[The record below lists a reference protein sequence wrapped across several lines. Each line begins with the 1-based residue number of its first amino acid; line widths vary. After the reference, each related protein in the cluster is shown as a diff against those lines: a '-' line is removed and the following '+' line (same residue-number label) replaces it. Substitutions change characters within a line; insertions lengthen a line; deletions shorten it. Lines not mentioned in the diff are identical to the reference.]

1 MDTWITDT
9 QGSKRFPYYTRANAD
24 EVGPDPI
31 SVLGWSLVWA
41 KGCQPGVAKGFV
53 EFGVVALDEYDLD
66 PLAVF
71 GNWGGYFYNPLSLS
85 RLMGERMP
93 GATAA
98 AIDEAYFGDH
108 PGVPPH
114 VTHPDDESPSASEQ
128 LAASMGW
135 VMSTDS
141 YPLQEA
147 AADTARRVVAER
159 PDLGALT
166 DAGLVERARAMA
178 AVLEEVWI
186 PYCVVCLAASLGP
199 GAVQAVCA
207 AIGRPEDAV
216 KAMAGLGN
224 VESADS
230 SFALW
235 DLGRMVRGSAE
246 LTAAFEAGVDGVLER
261 IDATS
266 PDGTAFLDAWGSVL
280 ADSGHRGPNE
290 WDARSHSWTT
300 RPSLALGLVDR
311 LREQD
316 DDKSPHLA
324 RARAV
329 AERQRVAAEIG
340 EALAADAE
348 AAGTFAAGVKS
359 AGLFLAMRETGKNAC
374 IRVIHEAK
382 LAMFEL
388 GHRMTER
395 GVISQ
400 PQEVFDL
407 LDDEL
412 DAFLAD
418 PHSFSATLAQRE
430 ADFQTLHDLQPPY
443 IVGGDRPAPPIDSWP
458 PRRAVGCRAGRRRRR
473 AAGRPRCAGSGHGHG
488 ACGPRPDR
496 RAGSRARRHPGR
508 SDHRPVVGVA
518 VPHRGRRRRQ
528 RRRRRQPCGD
538 RLSRARCPVRDVG
551 PRRHRADPRRR
562 HDLDRR
568 LHRHRDG
575 GRRAGADGWRR
586 TDGRLRRRVSLTL
599 DLTTAAHCGTN
610 ARGPREGVTRDS
622 TGWARPSPIRRTC
635 RSRRAATSCWRR
647 SVIIR
652 SSSWRGRPGPARARS
667 SRSCAW
673 SSAAGG
679 DGLIG
684 HTQPRRVAA
693 RTIAARIADELGTA
707 LGDVVGYSVRF
718 DDRVRDGTQV
728 RVMTDGILLAELGR
742 DPQLRRYDTLI
753 IDEAHERSLNIDFL
767 LGYLR
772 RLLPQRPDLKLIVT
786 SATIDTE
793 RFAAAFA
800 DRDGTPA
807 PVVEVTGRTYPVEV
821 RYRPIEVQRDQAE
834 AIGDAVDELAASGP
848 GDVLVFLSGERE
860 IHDAADALRRRFTTG
875 TEVLPLY
882 ARLSTGSSSG
892 SSRPTPVG
900 GSSSAP
906 TSPRRRSPSRA
917 CGSWSTRAWPGSR
930 GTAAGSRCSG
940 CRSNRSRRPR
950 PTSGPAGAAGWA
962 PACAS
967 GSTPRTI
974 WPARPEFTE
983 PELLRT
989 SLAAVILQM
998 LALDLGDV
1006 ATFPFIE
1013 PPDTAAIRD
1022 GFLLL
1027 EELGAISGDADDRR
1041 LTRIGRKLARLPVD
1055 PRIGRMVL
1063 AAGERGCVHDV
1074 LVIAAALSMRDPRER
1089 PVEQRQE
1096 ADELHRRFDV
1106 PGSDLLSIVALWRYV
1121 REQQRQ
1127 LSGNQFRKRC
1137 RAEYLNHQ
1145 RVREWQDLFS
1155 QLRRVAGEVGL
1166 RVTNEEARPDDV
1178 HRAVLA
1184 GLLSHVG
1191 GRDQD
1196 GRQFRGARGS
1206 SFVIAAGS
1214 VLARRPPRWVM
1225 AAELVET
1232 DRLRAR
1238 RVATITPDWIERAA
1252 GAPGQALVRRAVVG
1266 RRSRVGR
1273 DDGDGH
1279 PLRAPDRDGPGGA
1292 ARPCG
1297 CRRRP
1302 GDVRPP
1308 CARRWGVGRPT
1319 RLPGPQPG
1327 VPGRRRRVGG
1337 QSAAW

>member
-1 MDTWITDT
+1 
-9 QGSKRFPYYTRANAD
+9 
-24 EVGPDPI
+24 
-31 SVLGWSLVWA
+31 
-41 KGCQPGVAKGFV
+41 
-53 EFGVVALDEYDLD
+53 
-66 PLAVF
+66 
-71 GNWGGYFYNPLSLS
+71 
-85 RLMGERMP
+85 MG
-93 GATAA
+93 A
-98 AIDEAYFGDH
+98 AI
-108 PGVPPH
+108 
-114 VTHPDDESPSASEQ
+114 T
-128 LAASMGW
+128 
-135 VMSTDS
+135 
-141 YPLQEA
+141 YP
-147 AADTARRVVAER
+147 ADLPITARRDELLATIRDHQVVVVAGETGSGKSTQL
-159 PDLGALT
+159 PKLC
-166 DAGLVERARAMA
+166 
-178 AVLEEVWI
+178 LE
-186 PYCVVCLAASLGP
+186 
-199 GAVQAVCA
+199 
-207 AIGRPEDAV
+207 
-216 KAMAGLGN
+216 
-224 VESADS
+224 
-230 SFALW
+230 
-235 DLGRMVRGSAE
+235 LGR
-246 LTAAFEAGVDGVLER
+246 
-261 IDATS
+261 
-266 PDGTAFLDAWGSVL
+266 
-280 ADSGHRGPNE
+280 
-290 WDARSHSWTT
+290 
-300 RPSLALGLVDR
+300 
-311 LREQD
+311 
-316 DDKSPHLA
+316 
-324 RARAV
+324 
-329 AERQRVAAEIG
+329 
-340 EALAADAE
+340 
-348 AAGTFAAGVKS
+348 
-359 AGLFLAMRETGKNAC
+359 
-374 IRVIHEAK
+374 
-382 LAMFEL
+382 
-388 GHRMTER
+388 
-395 GVISQ
+395 
-400 PQEVFDL
+400 
-407 LDDEL
+407 
-412 DAFLAD
+412 
-418 PHSFSATLAQRE
+418 
-430 ADFQTLHDLQPPY
+430 
-443 IVGGDRPAPPIDSWP
+443 
-458 PRRAVGCRAGRRRRR
+458 
-473 AAGRPRCAGSGHGHG
+473 
-488 ACGPRPDR
+488 
-496 RAGSRARRHPGR
+496 
-508 SDHRPVVGVA
+508 
-518 VPHRGRRRRQ
+518 
-528 RRRRRQPCGD
+528 
-538 RLSRARCPVRDVG
+538 
-551 PRRHRADPRRR
+551 
-562 HDLDRR
+562 
-568 LHRHRDG
+568 
-575 GRRAGADGWRR
+575 
-586 TDGRLRRRVSLTL
+586 
-599 DLTTAAHCGTN
+599 
-610 ARGPREGVTRDS
+610 
-622 TGWARPSPIRRTC
+622 
-635 RSRRAATSCWRR
+635 
-647 SVIIR
+647 
-652 SSSWRGRPGPARARS
+652 
-667 SRSCAW
+667 
-673 SSAAGG
+673 GG

-772 RLLPQRPDLKLIVT
+772 RLLPQRPNLKLIVT

-882 ARLSTGSSSG
+882 ARLSTGEQQRIFQAHAGRRIVLSTNVAETSITVPG
-892 SSRPTPVG
+892 VRFVVDTGVARISRY
-900 GSSSAP
+900 
-906 TSPRRRSPSRA
+906 
-917 CGSWSTRAWPGSR
+917 
-930 GTAAGSRCSG
+930 
-940 CRSNRSRRPR
+940 SRRLKVQRLPIEPISQASADQR
-950 PTSGPAGAAGWA
+950 AGRCGRLGPGVCIRLYTEDDLA
-962 PACAS
+962 
-967 GSTPRTI
+967 
-974 WPARPEFTE
+974 ARPEFTE

-1063 AAGERGCVHDV
+1063 AAGEQGCVHDV

-1252 GAPGQALVRRAVVG
+1252 GHLVRRSYGEPWWDADRGSAVTTETVTLYGLPIVTGRVVLLDRVDAADARAMFVRHALVDGEWDAPHAFLARNRAFRDGVGALEAKARRGGLLDDDRVEDFYDRRIPTDVTTGRRFDRWWRDQHDTAQLDLTDDLVGGGLVRSADYPDAWRQGDVAVPLTYRFAPGEPLDGVTAHVPLELLNRVTTDGFDWQVPGYRRALVDALVRTLPKDVRRTLIPMAETVDAAWDRLGSPSGRLIDALAVALQPSVPPGAFRPVDVPAHLKVNFVVADADGEVVDADDDLEAIRRRMAAAARAAVAAASPIAERTGLVSWDVGQLPAVVAG
-1266 RRSRVGR
+1266 AGGTLGYPALVDEGVSVALRVTTNPDVQQRAMRGGVRRLLVLTAAPSAASVRRDLDRRRAGAVGTAGIPVDELAADAVLAAVDAVLDDAGELPWDEVAFTELQRRVR
-1273 DDGDGH
+1273 DEAGTIARRALETAADVLAAETRVR
-1279 PLRAPDRDGPGGA
+1279 LRLAELTAEA
-1292 ARPCG
+1292 ARPVVDDAEAHLG
-1297 CRRRP
+1297 RLLRPGFVASAGARRLPDVLRYVRGVEHRLERLDVARDARRRAEVVP
-1302 GDVRPP
+1302 LEQRYAALSRAGAAASTDLVEVGWLLEELRVSVFAQPLGTNVP
-1308 CARRWGVGRPT
+1308 VSATRVARALTTFEP
-1319 RLPGPQPG
+1319 
-1327 VPGRRRRVGG
+1327 
-1337 QSAAW
+1337 